1 MAGPDSGRCVFSHS
15 PTRLDGGDL
24 ARAVVLPQADEAAQ
38 LALEVAGRLA
48 EALQAGVAPVD
59 GVDLD
64 QRVDE
69 LLADAAAVFQGVERG
84 GTALVTT
91 WPSTCSMT

>member
-1 MAGPDSGRCVFSHS
+1 M
-15 PTRLDGGDL
+15 
-24 ARAVVLPQADEAAQ
+24 LPQAEEAPQ
-38 LALEVAGRLA
+38 LALEVARRLA

-64 QRVDE
+64 ERIDE
-69 LLADAAAVFQGVERG
+69 LLADAPAVLGRVERG

-91 WPSTCSMT
+91 WPSTRSMT